1 MGSKPQPTE
10 VSVSRTIAA
19 SPEEVWALI
28 SNVTRIGEWSPETT
42 SCSWLGGATGPA
54 VGARF
59 AGTNV
64 NGKKRWKTTS
74 TVVESEPGK
83 SFVFDVK
90 GGPLKV
96 ARWSYRITPNSS
108 GCSVTETWTDQRGWL
123 VTTLGKPISG
133 VTDRSE
139 HNRQGMEV
147 TLANL
152 AHIAETT

>member
-59 AGTNV
+59 AGTNI

-83 SFVFDVK
+83 SFVFEVK
-90 GGPLKV
+90 AGPLKV
-96 ARWSYRITPNSS
+96 ARWSYRITPN
-108 GCSVTETWTDQRGWL
+108 GDACNVTETWTDQRGWL

-152 AHIAETT
+152 AHSAETT